1 MVVSSLLPV
10 RGRGPGRRRR
20 IEQVNAWLRS
30 WCHTRGFGFCD
41 HGCTFEK
48 PGLLGA
54 DGIRLTKRGKRVF
67 ANKLAGLT
75 RRALN

>member
-1 MVVSSLLPV
+1 MFSSILPV

-30 WCHTRGFGFCD
+30 WCHTQGFGFYD
-41 HGCTFEK
+41 HGSTFEK
-48 PGLLGA
+48 LGLLGA
-54 DGIRLTKRGKRVF
+54 DGIHLTKQGKRVL
-67 ANKLAGLT
+67 ANKLARLT